1 MRSIRADQLD
11 GIWESAFGL
20 GIGLGIHLAL
30 PDTLQAV
37 LDTFD
42 MFPDPSDRTN
52 MLLSYADQ
60 FREVPPEVATRPF
73 DKSHQVPQC
82 ESDAYV
88 WAMKMPDGT
97 LNLHFAVENPSG
109 VSAKALA
116 AILQRSL
123 SGLPAERIAAIDP
136 SIVERIFRQNI
147 SMGKGMG
154 LMSMVEAVRALARR
168 AGIAARGSRV
178 RELRRRDGDS
188 QRPLT
193 ATAPRSDVPFPSLDD
208 GA

>member
-1 MRSIRADQLD
+1 MA
-11 GIWESAFGL
+11 GMPEK
-20 GIGLGIHLAL
+20 
-30 PDTLQAV
+30 LQAI

-52 MLLSYADQ
+52 LLLGYADQ
-60 FREVPPEVATRPF
+60 FKDVPPEIARRPF

-88 WAMKMPDGT
+88 WAIKKPDGT
-97 LNLHFAVENPSG
+97 LDLHFAVENPSG

-116 AILQRSL
+116 TILKKSL
-123 SGLPAERIAAIDP
+123 SGLTPADITAIDP

-154 LMSMVEAVRALARR
+154 LMSMIEAVRALARR
-168 AGIAARGSRV
+168 AQSR
-178 RELRRRDGDS
+178 
-188 QRPLT
+188 
-193 ATAPRSDVPFPSLDD
+193 
-208 GA
+208 